1 VAEVLLLRDVKRLGK
16 AGEIKRVAD
25 GYARN
30 YLIPRKLAV
39 MVTESTIQQVRA
51 KLQAEARRREKEITT
66 AQSLAERLPQITLT
80 FKVKAGE
87 KGQLYGSITN
97 ADIATSL
104 EKEIGQKFDK
114 RRVLLEEPLRH
125 LGSYKVPV
133 KLATDIVPEVTVVLE
148 AEE

>member
-1 VAEVLLLRDVKRLGK
+1 MLLRDVKRLGK

-114 RRVLLEEPLRH
+114 RKVLLEEPLRH

>member
-114 RRVLLEEPLRH
+114 RKVLLEEPLRH

>member
-1 VAEVLLLRDVKRLGK
+1 MAEVLLLRDVKRLGK

-114 RRVLLEEPLRH
+114 RKVLLEEPLRH